1 MSLELTQSVNCFLE
15 QYIPAKKQQF
25 AGNQVASFIRDRIP
39 SLIYSTNI
47 VDRHKFLIKGGVGQG
62 QWATVPWLCIFNQS
76 ITTTVT
82 KGIYIVY
89 LLSSDGNSLYLTFN
103 QGCTDI
109 KNNHTKRETINI
121 MRERAN
127 EIINKIDSRGFLSDT
142 NIFLGNGLTELA
154 ELYQKGTIFY
164 KEYKKNNIPS
174 EEELREDLSKMI
186 EIYDDYVNNLK
197 TNNNSVNKNTA
208 KTGVEK
214 QMTQEKQNI
223 EQIKKYIAAKGFTYK
238 NNLIE
243 NLYLSLKAKPFVIL
257 AGTSGTGKSKL
268 AKLFAESIKA
278 EYKLVPVRPDWS
290 DSSDLFGHLDLE
302 GKFIPGAI
310 TDFIAKANDDL
321 SKPYILC
328 LDEMNL
334 ARVEYYLSD
343 YLSVIETR
351 HVQDGK
357 IITDPVLTKESFGK
371 DTVSFEKY
379 GELSIP
385 ENLYIIGTVNMD
397 ETTFPFS
404 KKVLDR
410 ANTIEFSNVDLTFPD
425 FDPSASEA
433 PLDNI
438 KNDFIK
444 SKNLILKDC
453 LSHKSELDP
462 ICAELEKIN
471 QILAEANLHVGYRVR
486 DEIIF
491 YISNNLIEQ
500 LIDGNKAL
508 DNAIMQ
514 KILPRIQGSSNAVK
528 GMLFD
533 LFKYCLGNASGIQV
547 EQDSGSESL
556 FSILEKNTAT
566 YEESA
571 KKVAF
576 MIRRFEEDGF
586 TSFWL

>member
-1 MSLELTQSVNCFLE
+1 MSLELTQSVSCFLE
-15 QYIPAKKQQF
+15 KYIPAKKQIF
-25 AGNQVASFIRDRIP
+25 AGNPVGTFIRDRIP

-47 VDRHKFLIKGGVGQG
+47 VDRQRFLIKGSVGQG

-76 ITTTVT
+76 ITTTAT
-82 KGIYIVY
+82 KGVYIVY

-109 KNNHTKRETINI
+109 RNSHSKKDTIDI
-121 MRERAN
+121 MRKRAD
-127 EIINKIDSRGFLSDT
+127 ELINQIDSRGFLSDT

-174 EEELREDLSKMI
+174 EGELREDLSKMI
-186 EIYDDYVNNLK
+186 EIYDDYVKNLN
-197 TNNNSVNKNTA
+197 TNNDTVTNNTA
-208 KTGVEK
+208 KTGVDK

-223 EQIKKYIAAKGFTYK
+223 EHIKKYIAAKGFTYK
-238 NNLIE
+238 NALIE

-310 TDFIAKANDDL
+310 TDFIAKANDNL
-321 SKPYILC
+321 SKPHILC

-371 DTVSFEKY
+371 DTMAFEKY

-397 ETTFPFS
+397 ETTFSFS

-410 ANTIEFSNVDLTFPD
+410 ANTIEFSNVDLSFPE
-425 FDPSASEA
+425 FSSTAA
-433 PLDNI
+433 AKPLDNI
-438 KNDFIK
+438 NNDFIK
-444 SKNLILKDC
+444 SKYLILNVC
-453 LSHKSELDP
+453 TSTIISIIVH
-462 ICAELEKIN
+462 ATIN
-471 QILAEANLHVGYRVR
+471 NE
-486 DEIIF
+486 
-491 YISNNLIEQ
+491 
-500 LIDGNKAL
+500 
-508 DNAIMQ
+508 
-514 KILPRIQGSSNAVK
+514 
-528 GMLFD
+528 
-533 LFKYCLGNASGIQV
+533 
-547 EQDSGSESL
+547 
-556 FSILEKNTAT
+556 
-566 YEESA
+566 
-571 KKVAF
+571 
-576 MIRRFEEDGF
+576 
-586 TSFWL
+586 

>member
-1 MSLELTQSVNCFLE
+1 MSFELTKSVSFFLDK
-15 QYIPAKKQQF
+15 YIPAKKQLF
-25 AGNQVASFIRDRIP
+25 KGNPVGSFIRKEIP
-39 SLIYSTNI
+39 SLFYSANI
-47 VDRHKFLIKGGVGQG
+47 IDKQKFLIKGSVGQT
-62 QWATVPWLCIFNQS
+62 QWADVAWLGIFNKQ
-76 ITTTVT
+76 ITTTAT

-89 LLSSDGNSLYLTFN
+89 LLSKDGNSLYLTFN

-109 KNNHTKRETINI
+109 RDKHSKRDTIDI
-121 MRERAN
+121 MRKKADEL
-127 EIINKIDSRGFLSDT
+127 INRIDSRGFFSDT
-142 NIFLGNGLTELA
+142 NISLGNGLTELA

-174 EEELREDLSKMI
+174 EEQLREDLSKMI
-186 EIYDDYVNNLK
+186 EIYDDYASNLDL
-197 TNNNSVNKNTA
+197 NNNIGTKDITNA
-208 KTGVEK
+208 GVEE
-214 QMTQEKQNI
+214 MTQEKQNI
-223 EQIKKYIAAKGFTYK
+223 EKIKEYITAKGFTYK
-238 NNLIE
+238 DNLIE

-310 TDFIAKANDDL
+310 TDFIAKANDNL
-321 SKPYILC
+321 SKPHILC

-351 HVQDGK
+351 RVEDGK

-371 DTVSFEKY
+371 DTTAFEKY
-379 GELSIP
+379 GELSLP

-410 ANTIEFSNVDLTFPD
+410 ANTIEFSNVDLSFPD
-425 FDPSASEA
+425 FSSTESAN

-438 KNDFIK
+438 NNGFIK
-444 SKNLILKDC
+444 TKYLILKDC
-453 LSHKSELDP
+453 LDYQSELFSL
-462 ICAELEKIN
+462 CEELEKIN
-471 QILAEANLHVGYRVR
+471 QILAKANLHVGYRVR
-486 DEIIF
+486 DEIVF
-491 YISNNLIEQ
+491 YTLNNKIEQ
-500 LIDGNKAL
+500 LIDDDKAL

-514 KILPRIQGSSNAVK
+514 KILPRIQGSSNTVK
-528 GMLFD
+528 EMLYE
-533 LFKYCLGNASGIQV
+533 LFKYCLGDARGIQI

-556 FSILEKNTAT
+556 FNTLESNTAT

-571 KKVAF
+571 KKIAF

>member
-1 MSLELTQSVNCFLE
+1 MEVNNNPNYYFVVQSKSFPDENSKSYMWAPLRGKKEQRVASYELMKTIKRGDVIIHYNNNVIPGISIAKTDAYGCKKPDSIGSSSNLWNPDGTKVDVE
-15 QYIPAKKQQF
+15 QYFSSYNIPKDKWIKAFFEHQPNYGGPIIQG
-25 AGNQVASFIRDRIP
+25 GNGELKIGLA
-39 SLIYSTNI
+39 
-47 VDRHKFLIKGGVGQG
+47 
-62 QWATVPWLCIFNQS
+62 
-76 ITTTVT
+76 
-82 KGIYIVY
+82 Y
-89 LLSSDGNSLYLTFN
+89 LFKVNKDLV
-103 QGCTDI
+103 
-109 KNNHTKRETINI
+109 
-121 MRERAN
+121 
-127 EIINKIDSRGFLSDT
+127 EIIL
-142 NIFLGNGLTELA
+142 
-154 ELYQKGTIFY
+154 
-164 KEYKKNNIPS
+164 KEMEKNP
-174 EEELREDLSKMI
+174 LSKDVA
-186 EIYDDYVNNLK
+186 EKLRLK
-197 TNNNSVNKNTA
+197 LKQPNQNNNTEQEKNIE
-208 KTGVEK
+208 GVK

-223 EQIKKYIAAKGFTYK
+223 EHIKNYITAKGFTYK

-310 TDFIAKANDDL
+310 TDFIAKASDNL
-321 SKPYILC
+321 SKPHILC

-351 HVQDGK
+351 HVQEGK

-371 DTVSFEKY
+371 DTTAFEKY

-410 ANTIEFSNVDLTFPD
+410 ANTIEFSNVDLTFPV
-425 FDPSASEA
+425 FDTAADEN
-433 PLDNI
+433 PLENI
-438 KNDFIK
+438 NNDFIK
-444 SKNLILKDC
+444 SKYLILKDC
-453 LSHKSELDP
+453 LAHKSELDP
-462 ICAELEKIN
+462 ICVELEKIN

-486 DEIIF
+486 DEIVF
-491 YISNNLIEQ
+491 YTLNNLIEQ
-500 LIDGNKAL
+500 LIDKNKAL

-514 KILPRIQGSSNAVK
+514 KILPRIQGSSNTVK
-528 GMLFD
+528 GMLYD
-533 LFKYCLGNASGIQV
+533 LFKYCLGNAAGIQI

-556 FSILEKNTAT
+556 FNILNNNTAT

>member
-1 MSLELTQSVNCFLE
+1 MSLELTKSVSCFLE
-15 QYIPAKKQQF
+15 KYIPAKTQIF
-25 AGNQVASFIRDRIP
+25 AGNPVGSFIRDTIP
-39 SLIYSTNI
+39 TLIYSTRI
-47 VDRHKFLIKGGVGQG
+47 VDIQRFMIKGSVGQG
-62 QWATVPWLCIFNQS
+62 QWATVPWLCIFNKS
-76 ITTTVT
+76 ITTTAT
-82 KGIYIVY
+82 KGVYIVY

-103 QGCTDI
+103 QGCTEI
-109 KNNHTKRETINI
+109 RNNHSKKETIDI
-121 MRERAN
+121 MRKNAD

-142 NIFLGNGLTELA
+142 NISLGNELTELA

-174 EEELREDLSKMI
+174 EEQLREDLSKMI
-186 EIYDDYVNNLK
+186 EIYDDYFNNLYS
-197 TNNNSVNKNTA
+197 NNNTGNKKTVN
-208 KTGVEK
+208 TGVK

-223 EQIKKYIAAKGFTYK
+223 EKIKDYISAKGFTYK
-238 NNLIE
+238 DNLIE
-243 NLYLSLKAKPFVIL
+243 NLYLSLKAKPFIIL

-290 DSSDLFGHLDLE
+290 DSSDLFGHLDLT
-302 GKFIPGAI
+302 GKFIPGAV
-310 TDFIAKANDDL
+310 TDFIANANNNL
-321 SKPYILC
+321 SKPHILC

-351 HVQDGK
+351 RVQNGK
-357 IITDPVLTKESFGK
+357 IITDSVLTKESFGK
-371 DTVSFEKY
+371 DTTAFEKY

-410 ANTIEFSNVDLTFPD
+410 ANTIEFSNVDLNFPD
-425 FDPSASEA
+425 FSSSPSAN

-438 KNDFIK
+438 NNDFIK
-444 SKNLILKDC
+444 SKYLILKDC
-453 LSHKSELDP
+453 LNYQTELNP
-462 ICAELEKIN
+462 ICVELEKVN
-471 QILAEANLHVGYRVR
+471 QILAKANLHVGYRVR
-486 DEIIF
+486 DEIVF
-491 YISNNLIEQ
+491 YTLNNIIEQ
-500 LIDGNKAL
+500 LINNEKAL

-528 GMLFD
+528 GMLYE
-533 LFKYCLGNASGIQV
+533 LFKYCLGDAKGIQI
-547 EQDSGSESL
+547 EQDSGSETL
-556 FSILEKNTAT
+556 FNALESNSAT

-571 KKVAF
+571 KKIAF

-586 TSFWL
+586 TSYWL

>member
-1 MSLELTQSVNCFLE
+1 MEGNNSPNYYFVVQSKSYKDENSKSYLWAPLFGKRGQSV
-15 QYIPAKKQQF
+15 PAYELMKRIKK
-25 AGNQVASFIRDRIP
+25 GDV
-39 SLIYSTNI
+39 
-47 VDRHKFLIKGGVGQG
+47 
-62 QWATVPWLCIFNQS
+62 
-76 ITTTVT
+76 
-82 KGIYIVY
+82 
-89 LLSSDGNSLYLTFN
+89 
-103 QGCTDI
+103 
-109 KNNHTKRETINI
+109 
-121 MRERAN
+121 
-127 EIINKIDSRGFLSDT
+127 IIH
-142 NIFLGNGLTELA
+142 
-154 ELYQKGTIFY
+154 Y
-164 KEYKKNNIPS
+164 
-174 EEELREDLSKMI
+174 
-186 EIYDDYVNNLK
+186 
-197 TNNNSVNKNTA
+197 NNSVIPGLSIAKTDAYRCEKPDTIGSSSELWNNNGTRVDVEQFFSSYHIPKEKWIEAFFNNQPNYGGPIVRGSSGLKMGLAYLFSANKNLVEIILKEMESNPLSKNVAEQLRLRLSLPIQAEETNQE
-208 KTGVEK
+208 TVIEGVEE
-214 QMTQEKQNI
+214 MTQEKQNI
-223 EQIKKYIAAKGFTYK
+223 EKIKEYITAKGFTYK
-238 NNLIE
+238 DNLIE

-310 TDFIAKANDDL
+310 TDFIAKANDNL
-321 SKPYILC
+321 SKPHILC

-351 HVQDGK
+351 RVEGGK

-371 DTVSFEKY
+371 DTTAFEKY

-410 ANTIEFSNVDLTFPD
+410 ANTIEFSNVDLSFPD
-425 FDPSASEA
+425 FSSTESAN

-438 KNDFIK
+438 DNDFIK
-444 SKNLILKDC
+444 SKYLILKDC
-453 LSHKSELDP
+453 LDYQSELSSL
-462 ICAELEKIN
+462 CEELEKVN
-471 QILAEANLHVGYRVR
+471 QILATANLHVGYRVR
-486 DEIIF
+486 DEIVF
-491 YISNNLIEQ
+491 YTLNNKIEQ
-500 LIDGNKAL
+500 LIDDDKAL

-514 KILPRIQGSSNAVK
+514 KILPRLQSSSNTVK
-528 GMLFD
+528 EMLYE
-533 LFKYCLGNASGIQV
+533 LFKYCLGDARGTQI

-556 FSILEKNTAT
+556 FNTLEGSTAT

-571 KKVAF
+571 KKIAF

>member
-1 MSLELTQSVNCFLE
+1 MIPDNEIQKLKEALKKRNEEYAEIVMSFLQKNDVLSE
-15 QYIPAKKQQF
+15 QDLINLQDRNFCRQQLYMDYATLKEIPEGYTNINQYIKDNS
-25 AGNQVASFIRDRIP
+25 GYNRY
-39 SLIYSTNI
+39 YSS
-47 VDRHKFLIKGGVGQG
+47 VYKIKSKNFVMTSQ
-62 QWATVPWLCIFNQS
+62 
-76 ITTTVT
+76 
-82 KGIYIVY
+82 
-89 LLSSDGNSLYLTFN
+89 LYGLVESKTH
-103 QGCTDI
+103 
-109 KNNHTKRETINI
+109 KNNRTPFVAYILDKIGVDYK
-121 MRERAN
+121 
-127 EIINKIDSRGFLSDT
+127 EIINVPEK
-142 NIFLGNGLTELA
+142 
-154 ELYQKGTIFY
+154 
-164 KEYKKNNIPS
+164 KEDARMS
-174 EEELREDLSKMI
+174 M
-186 EIYDDYVNNLK
+186 
-197 TNNNSVNKNTA
+197 
-208 KTGVEK
+208 EK
-214 QMTQEKQNI
+214 EKI
-223 EQIKKYIAAKGFTYK
+223 EQIKQYISCEGFTYK
-238 NNLIE
+238 NELIE

-444 SKNLILKDC
+444 SKYLILKDC

>member
-1 MSLELTQSVNCFLE
+1 MSLELTQSVSCFLDK
-15 QYIPAKKQQF
+15 YIPAKKQTF
-25 AGNQVASFIRDRIP
+25 AGNPVGSFIRKEIP
-39 SLIYSTNI
+39 ALLYSANI
-47 VDRHKFLIKGGVGQG
+47 IEKQKFLIKGSVGQS
-62 QWATVPWLCIFNQS
+62 QWADVAWLGIFNKQ
-76 ITTTVT
+76 ITNTAT

-89 LLSSDGNSLYLTFN
+89 LLSKDGNSLYLTFN

-109 KNNHTKRETINI
+109 RNSHSKRDTIDI
-121 MRERAN
+121 MRKRAD
-127 EIINKIDSRGFLSDT
+127 ELINRIDSRGFLSDT

-208 KTGVEK
+208 KPGVEK

-238 NNLIE
+238 NALIE

-268 AKLFAESIKA
+268 AKLFADSIKA

-321 SKPYILC
+321 SKSYILC

-371 DTVSFEKY
+371 DTVAFEKY

-410 ANTIEFSNVDLTFPD
+410 ANTIEFSTVDLHFPD
-425 FDPSASEA
+425 FDSSASEA

-444 SKNLILKDC
+444 SKYLILKDC
-453 LSHKSELDP
+453 LDHEAELGP
-462 ICAELEKIN
+462 ICVELEKIN

-486 DEIIF
+486 DEIVF
-491 YISNNLIEQ
+491 YTLNNLIGKIIE
-500 LIDGNKAL
+500 DNKAL

>member
-1 MSLELTQSVNCFLE
+1 MSLELTQSVSCFLE
-15 QYIPAKKQQF
+15 KYIQAKKQVF
-25 AGNQVASFIRDRIP
+25 SGNPIGSFIRDKIP

-47 VDRHKFLIKGGVGQG
+47 VDSRRFLVKGSVGQG
-62 QWATVPWLCIFNQS
+62 QWATVPWLCIFNKS
-76 ITTTVT
+76 ITTTAT
-82 KGIYIVY
+82 KGVYIVY

-109 KNNHTKRETINI
+109 RNNHTKKETIDI
-121 MRERAN
+121 MRKRAD
-127 EIINKIDSRGFLSDT
+127 ELINRIDSRGFLSDT

-164 KEYKKNNIPS
+164 KEYKKNNIPT

-186 EIYDDYVNNLK
+186 EIYDDYVENLN
-197 TNNNSVNKNTA
+197 TNINPATKNTA
-208 KTGVEK
+208 KTGVEE
-214 QMTQEKQNI
+214 MTQEKQNI
-223 EQIKKYIAAKGFTYK
+223 EKIKDYITAKGFTYK
-238 NNLIE
+238 DNLIE

-310 TDFIAKANDDL
+310 TDFIAKANNNL
-321 SKPYILC
+321 TKPHILC

-351 HVQDGK
+351 RVENGK

-371 DTVSFEKY
+371 DTIAFEKY
-379 GELSIP
+379 GELSLP

-410 ANTIEFSNVDLTFPD
+410 ANTIEFSNVDLSFPD
-425 FDPSASEA
+425 FSSTESAS

-438 KNDFIK
+438 ENDFIK
-444 SKNLILKDC
+444 SKYLILRDC
-453 LSHKSELDP
+453 LDYQSELSSL
-462 ICAELEKIN
+462 CEELEKVN
-471 QILAEANLHVGYRVR
+471 QILATANLHVGYRVR
-486 DEIIF
+486 DEIVF
-491 YISNNLIEQ
+491 YTLNNKIEQ
-500 LIDGNKAL
+500 LIDDDKAL

-514 KILPRIQGSSNAVK
+514 KILPRIQGSSNTVK
-528 GMLFD
+528 EMLYE
-533 LFKYCLGNASGIQV
+533 LFKYCLGNARGIQI

-556 FSILEKNTAT
+556 FNILESNTAT

-571 KKVAF
+571 KKIAF